1 MAVWPGVAPRLPEA
15 LRIPR
20 RKPPLPAL
28 AALGL
33 GALPPLW
40 REALVALEAAALLRE
55 PIFHGDGVSD
65 GAGQPVLLVPGF
77 LAGDDTLTLM
87 TDWLRRTGHAASR
100 SGIRFNVDCSGASI
114 KRLER
119 QLEQLV
125 QREGRRAAI
134 IGHSRGG
141 HFAKVLAMK
150 RPELVSGVVALGS
163 PLLNP
168 FAIHPLVRLQIE
180 LVGALG
186 SLGVPGLFG
195 RSCLDGDCCLEFWQR
210 SIGKPPSDVGY
221 VSVYSRSDGV
231 VDWRACLDPHA
242 SHAEVDASHI
252 GMSLSAQVYR
262 TVADALTDFR
272 RPTSAAPPPAQ
283 ADRPP
288 PQTSGAARPPAQ
300 AA

>member
-1 MAVWPGVAPRLPEA
+1 MPETPRIPLPRLP
-15 LRIPR
+15 LGLP
-20 RKPPLPAL
+20 KPPLPAL

-40 REALVALEAAALLRE
+40 REVRVALEAAALMRE
-55 PIFHGDGVSD
+55 PIFHGEGVSD
-65 GAGQPVLLVPGF
+65 GGGQPVLLVPGF
-77 LAGDDTLTLM
+77 LAGDDAFALM
-87 TDWLRRTGHAASR
+87 TDWLRRTGHVPSR
-100 SGIRFNVDCSGASI
+100 SGMRLNVDCSGASI

-125 QREGRRAAI
+125 EREGRRAAI

-141 HFAKVLAMK
+141 HLAKVLAVK

-163 PLLNP
+163 PLLDP

-195 RSCLDGDCCLEFWQR
+195 RACLDGDCCLEFWQR
-210 SIGKPPSDVGY
+210 SLGRLPGDIGY

-262 TVADALTDFR
+262 TVAEALADFR
-272 RPTSAAPPPAQ
+272 RRTTPAAPAPA
-283 ADRPP
+283 
-288 PQTSGAARPPAQ
+288 G
-300 AA
+300 